1 MNKFHLSNPECRDFL
16 PRRATPGSAGYDFFA
31 PCDFVIPAHDKSPI
45 IDTDVMI
52 ELDDD
57 KVMLC
62 DVRSSY
68 GFNQNIR
75 LINTIGIIDSDYY
88 KKGGVIKCI
97 LVNESDEDFHVRKGD
112 RFMQGVITNYYT
124 VENDEI
130 MNSSRIGGIGST
142 GA

>member
-1 MNKFHLSNPECRDFL
+1 MNKFHLVDKDRPELL
-16 PRRATPGSAGYDFFA
+16 PKRATPGSAGYDFFS
-31 PCDFVIPAHDKSPI
+31 PISFIVPAHGQSCL
-45 IDTDVMI
+45 IDTGVMV
-52 ELDDD
+52 ELDED

-68 GFNQNIR
+68 GFNHNVR

-97 LVNESDEDFHVRKGD
+97 LVNDGDKDLFVFAGD

-124 VENDEI
+124 VENDSVINATRE
-130 MNSSRIGGIGST
+130 GGIGST
-142 GA
+142 GL

>member
-1 MNKFHLSNPECRDFL
+1 
-16 PRRATPGSAGYDFFA
+16 
-31 PCDFVIPAHDKSPI
+31 
-45 IDTDVMI
+45 MI
-52 ELDDD
+52 ELDED

-68 GFNQNIR
+68 GFNYNIR

-97 LVNESDEDFHVRKGD
+97 LVNDSDKDLCVFEGD
-112 RFMQGVITNYYT
+112 RFMQGIIVNYYT
-124 VENDEI
+124 VEGDSPISEERN
-130 MNSSRIGGIGST
+130 GGIGST